1 MDKSGIYDIYARIS
15 MAPDGSLEKTD
26 RQIGD
31 AEAEA
36 KRRDITVGR
45 ILQDPNKSAWRRN
58 VRRPDWEALIERFEA
73 GITDGCIVWNVDR
86 LMRQPRDLER
96 LIDMAESSRG
106 YEVISCFG
114 SYDLTNPDD
123 RFRLRIET
131 AAAER
136 EVSAT
141 SRRQKRKIEA
151 SRKAGI
157 MPGGLRRFGFQG
169 KGDQAVPE
177 EQVQREREYLAQA
190 VHDHVH
196 DGKTF
201 AQIQI
206 EWREAGLTGSYGREF
221 DGFANIGK
229 ILTRPINAGLIT
241 HKGVVVARRPDLAI
255 VSEEDHEMICA
266 MRAGRS
272 RGPQRR
278 RMLTNIAQCELC
290 GQGMTG
296 TLLSAGNGRNADGSR
311 RSSPAYRCD
320 RRQGCGQVS
329 ILEAPLVEF
338 IGRFVIARL
347 TDPAHAA
354 RIAEVEAGMRET
366 EAEVSRLEE
375 LVELFDQKLLRGA
388 MTLERYEKA
397 TASVERRLL
406 QLREGMEV
414 VPASSPRVPR
424 AVQAIKSAWINGSID
439 VQREMVRYALGSR
452 RLVVGKTDKRIRN
465 ASYYESR
472 IHIV

>member
-1 MDKSGIYDIYARIS
+1 MGKSGIYDIYARIS

-36 KRRDITVGR
+36 KRRALTVGR
-45 ILQDPNKSAWRRN
+45 ILQDPNRSAWRRN
-58 VRRPDWEALIERFEA
+58 VRRPGWEELIERFEA
-73 GITDGCIVWNVDR
+73 GITGGCIVWNVDR

-106 YEVISCFG
+106 YEVVSCFG
-114 SYDLTNPDD
+114 SYDLTNADD

-136 EVSAT
+136 EVAAT

-151 SRKAGI
+151 SRKAGN

-177 EQVQREREYLAQA
+177 EQVQKEREYLARG
-190 VHDHVH
+190 VREHVH
-196 DGKTF
+196 DGKLISE
-201 AQIQI
+201 IQD
-206 EWREAGLTGSYGREF
+206 EWREAGLTGTSGQEF
-221 DGFANIGK
+221 DRFSNLGR
-229 ILTRPINAGLIT
+229 ILTRPINAGLIV
-241 HKGVVVARRPDLAI
+241 HHGVVVARRPDLAI

-278 RMLTNIAQCELC
+278 RLLTNIAHCELC
-290 GQGMTG
+290 GQGMHG
-296 TLLSAGNGRNADGSR
+296 TLLSAGTGRNPDGSR
-311 RSSPAYRCD
+311 RTSPGYRCD
-320 RRQGCGQVS
+320 RRRGCGQVS

-338 IGRFVIARL
+338 VRQFVIARL

-366 EAEVSRLEE
+366 GAEISRLEE
-375 LVELFDQKLLRGA
+375 LVEVFDQKLLKGD

-406 QLREGMEV
+406 ELQEGMMI
-414 VPASSPRVPR
+414 VPASPKVPS
-424 AVQAIKSAWINGSID
+424 AVKAIEETWRNGSMEAR
-439 VQREMVRYALGSR
+439 REMVRYALGSR
-452 RLVVGKTDKRIRN
+452 RLVVGKTDKHIRN
-465 ASYYESR
+465 ADYYSSR